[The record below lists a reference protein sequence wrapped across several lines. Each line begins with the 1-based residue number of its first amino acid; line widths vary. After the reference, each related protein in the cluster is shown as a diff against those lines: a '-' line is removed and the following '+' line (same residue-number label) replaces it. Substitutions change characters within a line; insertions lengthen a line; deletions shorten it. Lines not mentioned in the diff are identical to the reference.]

1 MLNGVKQ
8 HKHLPVIIKHRIH
21 MEDKMNQQPKS
32 ATTAGL
38 LGIFLG
44 GFGAHDWY
52 LGEKKKGIIHVCMM
66 SGGILVSVVASIILP
81 AALGPFAALQ
91 AAGIIAFLTGIAG
104 LAAAASSIWGLVE
117 GIIIL
122 SQGDAGLAAKGF
134 TVAAPLPNTQSAA
147 ANNYGGVPMNYN
159 MGNAGNNN
167 NAPMNYNIGNNMP
180 TNQGT
185 GNINNNNAPM
195 NYGAGN
201 INDANNASDMGNTGM
216 GNNGGF
222 QTNNVDES
230 MNPMGP
236 QLSNVGPQNS
246 DAAYSVNSNPNNIS
260 QDTMISNGPNDVN
273 NA

>member
-1 MLNGVKQ
+1 
-8 HKHLPVIIKHRIH
+8 

-44 GFGAHDWY
+44 GFGAHNWY

-66 SGGILVSVVASIILP
+66 SGGILVSAVASIILP
-81 AALGPFAALQ
+81 AVLGPFAALR

-147 ANNYGGVPMNYN
+147 TNNYGGVPTNYNMGNASNNNNAPMNYN
-159 MGNAGNNN
+159 MGNASNNNNAPMNYSMGNAGNNN
-167 NAPMNYNIGNNMP
+167 NAPMNY
-180 TNQGT
+180 GT
-185 GNINNNNAPM
+185 GNM
-195 NYGAGN
+195 NG
-201 INDANNASDMGNTGM
+201 ANNVSDMGNTGM
-216 GNNGGF
+216 GINGGF

-236 QLSNVGPQNS
+236 QVSNVGPQNS
-246 DAAYSVNSNPNNIS
+246 DAGYSVNSNPNNMG
-260 QDTMISNGPNDVN
+260 QDTMISNGQNDVN

>member
-1 MLNGVKQ
+1 
-8 HKHLPVIIKHRIH
+8 

-44 GFGAHDWY
+44 GFGAHNWY

-66 SGGILVSVVASIILP
+66 SGGILVSAVASIILP

-104 LAAAASSIWGLVE
+104 LTAAASSIWGLVE

-147 ANNYGGVPMNYN
+147 TNNYGGVPMNYN

-167 NAPMNYNIGNNMP
+167 NAPMNYNIDNNNMP
-180 TNQGT
+180 TNQAT

-195 NYGAGN
+195 NYGAGS
-201 INDANNASDMGNTGM
+201 INDANNVSDMGNTGM
-216 GNNGGF
+216 GNSNNGGF
-222 QTNNVDES
+222 QANNVDEP
-230 MNPMGP
+230 MNP
-236 QLSNVGPQNS
+236 VGPQVSNAGPQIS
-246 DAAYSVNSNPNNIS
+246 DAGYSINSNPNNMG